1 MRIAVCFGGPSVE
14 HDVSIISAQQ
24 LMAALEDRHEPV
36 PIYLARDGRWWTGD
50 GLRDVAAFGSE
61 TPAGAEPVE
70 LRLGSTGAPF
80 AVPASSRFRGGRDVP
95 VDVAINAIHGTGGE
109 DGALLG
115 ALEQTYLPYAGG
127 GVAAAAVAMD
137 KALAKL
143 VFRDAGIEV
152 NPHHELT
159 RERFGADPSAAA
171 GAAAEAVGL
180 PCFAKP
186 STLGSSIGVSRCA
199 DAPELEE
206 ALELCFELDRRALVE
221 PSLED
226 AIEINAAVLGRPG
239 GELRVSVLEQPVKGD
254 AALSFEDKYLR
265 AGGKGGAKA
274 DGPKADGGSAPAGS
288 TPAGSAPAGSAPP
301 GSTPG
306 AKTSGEGAGM
316 AGADRIIPA
325 PIDESLAERVRA
337 AALAA
342 HRALGFAG
350 VVRYDFFVDD
360 PESAQPRVILNEANT
375 VPGSF
380 AFYLF
385 EPDGLSFP
393 DLADALVEI
402 ALAEAAERRATTRT
416 FESVLLSKHQGGS

>member
-1 MRIAVCFGGPSVE
+1 MRVAVCFGGPSVE

-50 GLRDVAAFGSE
+50 SLREIGSYGSDRP
-61 TPAGAEPVE
+61 TGAEPVE
-70 LRLGSTGAPF
+70 LRLGSSGAPF
-80 AVPASSRFRGGRDVP
+80 AVPAASRFRGGRDVP
-95 VDVAINAIHGTGGE
+95 VDVAINAVHGTGGE

-115 ALEQTYLPYAGG
+115 ALEQTDVPYAGG
-127 GVAAAAVAMD
+127 GVGPAAAAMD

-143 VFRDAGIEV
+143 VFRDAGVDV
-152 NPHHELT
+152 NPHLQVT
-159 RERFGADPSAAA
+159 RERFAGDPA
-171 GAAAEAVGL
+171 GAAAEAVEAVGL

-186 STLGSSIGVSRCA
+186 STLGSSIGVTRCA
-199 DAPELEE
+199 DAAELEE

-221 PSLED
+221 PSLEE

-265 AGGKGGAKA
+265 AGGKGGAKDGA
-274 DGPKADGGSAPAGS
+274 PGSAPSGPKAGS
-288 TPAGSAPAGSAPP
+288 SA
-301 GSTPG
+301 G
-306 AKTSGEGAGM
+306 AKAGGGDGAGM
-316 AGADRIIPA
+316 ASADRIIPA
-325 PIDESLAERVRA
+325 PIDEELADRIRQ

-350 VVRYDFFVDD
+350 VVRYDFFVHED
-360 PESAQPRVILNEANT
+360 RVILNEANT

-380 AFYLF
+380 AFYLY
-385 EPDGLSFP
+385 EPDGLTFP

-416 FESVLLSKHQGGS
+416 FESVLLSRHQGGG

>member
-1 MRIAVCFGGPSVE
+1 MRVGVCFGGPSVE

-36 PIYLARDGRWWTGD
+36 PVYLARDGRWWTGD
-50 GLRDVAAFGSE
+50 ALRDVGAFGTD

-70 LRLGSTGAPF
+70 LRLGSAGSPF
-80 AVPASSRFRGGRDVP
+80 AVPATSRFRGERDVP
-95 VDVAINAIHGTGGE
+95 VDVVVNAIHGTGGE

-115 ALEQTYLPYAGG
+115 ALEQTDLPYAGG
-127 GVAAAAVAMD
+127 GVRAAAAAMD

-143 VFRDAGIEV
+143 VFRDAGVDV
-152 NPHHELT
+152 NPHHELA
-159 RERFGADPSAAA
+159 RERFAADPAAA
-171 GAAAEAVGL
+171 AREAVTEVGE

-186 STLGSSIGVSRCA
+186 SALGSSIGVARCA
-199 DAPELEE
+199 DAAELEE

-221 PSLED
+221 PSLDE

-254 AALSFEDKYLR
+254 GALSFEDKYLR
-265 AGGKGGAKA
+265 AGGKGGDKA
-274 DGPKADGGSAPAGS
+274 GPGGTKSS
-288 TPAGSAPAGSAPP
+288 S
-301 GSTPG
+301 
-306 AKTSGEGAGM
+306 EGM
-316 AGADRIIPA
+316 ASADRLIPA
-325 PIDESLAERVRA
+325 PIDESLADRIREAARRA
-337 AALAA
+337 HA
-342 HRALGFAG
+342 ALGFAG
-350 VVRYDFFVDD
+350 VVRYDFFVQDD
-360 PESAQPRVILNEANT
+360 RVILNEANT

-393 DLADALVEI
+393 DLANELVEI

-416 FESVLLSKHQGGS
+416 FESVLLSKHQGGGG

>member
-1 MRIAVCFGGPSVE
+1 MRVAVCFGGPSVE

-36 PIYLARDGRWWTGD
+36 AIYLSRDGRWWTGD
-50 GLRDVAAFGSE
+50 ALRDVGAFGADKPE
-61 TPAGAEPVE
+61 GAEPVE
-70 LRLGSTGAPF
+70 LRLGSSGAPF

-95 VDVAINAIHGTGGE
+95 VDVVINSIHGTGGE

-115 ALEQTYLPYAGG
+115 ALEQTDLPYAGG
-127 GVAAAAVAMD
+127 GVGPAAAAMD

-143 VFRDAGIEV
+143 VFRDAGMDV

-159 RERFGADPSAAA
+159 RERFSADPA
-171 GAAAEAVGL
+171 GAAREAIAAVGE

-186 STLGSSIGVSRCA
+186 STLGSSIGVARCTGA
-199 DAPELEE
+199 AELEE

-221 PSLED
+221 PSLDD

-239 GELRVSVLEQPVKGD
+239 GELRVSVLEQPVKAAG
-254 AALSFEDKYLR
+254 ALSFEDKYLR
-265 AGGKGGAKA
+265 AGAKGGEK
-274 DGPKADGGSAPAGS
+274 SAPAGS
-288 TPAGSAPAGSAPP
+288 G
-301 GSTPG
+301 G
-306 AKTSGEGAGM
+306 AKAGGESAGM
-316 AGADRIIPA
+316 ASADRLIPA
-325 PIDESLAERVRA
+325 PIDESLADRIRDA
-337 AALAA
+337 ARKA
-342 HRALGFAG
+342 HAALGFAG
-350 VVRYDFFVDD
+350 VVRYDFFVEND
-360 PESAQPRVILNEANT
+360 RVILNEANT

-393 DLADALVEI
+393 DLANELVEI

-416 FESVLLSKHQGGS
+416 FESVLLSKHQGGGS

>member
-1 MRIAVCFGGPSVE
+1 VRVAVCFGGPSVE

-50 GLRDVAAFGSE
+50 ALRDVGSFGSDMPE
-61 TPAGAEPVE
+61 GADPVE
-70 LRLGSTGAPF
+70 LRLGTSGSPF
-80 AVPASSRFRGGRDVP
+80 AVPAQSRFRGGRDVP
-95 VDVAINAIHGTGGE
+95 VDVVLNAIHGTGGE

-115 ALEQTYLPYAGG
+115 ALEQTDLPYAGG
-127 GVAAAAVAMD
+127 GVGPAAAAMD

-143 VFRDAGIEV
+143 VFRDAGVEV

-159 RERFGADPSAAA
+159 RERFTADPA
-171 GAAAEAVGL
+171 GAAREAVAAVGE

-186 STLGSSIGVSRCA
+186 STLGSSIGVARCA
-199 DAPELEE
+199 DAAELEE

-221 PSLED
+221 PSLDD

-239 GELRVSVLEQPVKGD
+239 GELRVSVLEQPVKHEG
-254 AALSFEDKYLR
+254 ALSFEDKYLR
-265 AGGKGGAKA
+265 AGGKGEGGAKG
-274 DGPKADGGSAPAGS
+274 GPAKGAASGSATGSSGSKAGS
-288 TPAGSAPAGSAPP
+288 G
-301 GSTPG
+301 
-306 AKTSGEGAGM
+306 SGEGM
-316 AGADRIIPA
+316 ASADRIIPA
-325 PIDESLAERVRA
+325 PIDEALAERIRA
-337 AALAA
+337 AARAA
-342 HRALGFAG
+342 HAALHFAG
-350 VVRYDFFVDD
+350 VVRYDFFVDGD
-360 PESAQPRVILNEANT
+360 RVILNEANT

-393 DLADALVEI
+393 DLADELVEI

-416 FESVLLSKHQGGS
+416 FDSILLSRHQGGG